1 MTNSEGLRDHS
12 LVLNTGCT
20 NESSGEPV
28 KNTDGFAPSLEIC
41 SHGLRCVCAHTIKGK
56 RQGTV
61 VYDFLST

>member
-41 SHGLRCVCAHTIKGK
+41 SHGLPVRVCAHKKGK
-56 RQGTV
+56 TIGNSSV
-61 VYDFLST
+61 